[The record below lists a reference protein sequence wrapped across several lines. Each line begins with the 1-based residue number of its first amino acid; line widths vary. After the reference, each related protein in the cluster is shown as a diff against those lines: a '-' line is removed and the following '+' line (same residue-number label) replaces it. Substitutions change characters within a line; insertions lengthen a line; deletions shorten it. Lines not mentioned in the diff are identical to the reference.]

1 VAIYHLTA
9 AVVSRGNGHS
19 STAKAAYNARMR
31 IEDERTGIVHDYSR
45 HPSQVLWTGLYT
57 PKDAPEWT
65 QDRAQL
71 WNHVEAF
78 EKHRSAQVARTI
90 EISLPHELT
99 LEQQRYALQD
109 FIRENFTR
117 KGLIADAAIHA
128 PAPGTDD
135 RNVHAH
141 IMFVTRKLD
150 GTEFCNRKADRAD
163 SLKAFKAN
171 QLAELEGWRASWEK
185 IGNRHLERHGHEPVL
200 DRRTLEA
207 QQIDRAPGIH
217 MGKKALQ
224 MEARGIQTDRGDM
237 AREAANQ
244 NEAREWIEQRKA
256 ESEAMTLD
264 QLTAEQQERE
274 ARQAAE
280 RADIEAESR
289 PQHREAEPARDKPA
303 DPQRMAQPDP
313 HRPAERMIA
322 RALDELAQTDPVRFA
337 VAAAAARETHL
348 QRPEQSWTGLPASAE
363 ADRRRQ
369 IEDERAAAQRRTQ
382 QLLEQAR
389 AALRPKVAEPT
400 TPAETPPAI
409 DAGRQGAI
417 VPAIDRR
424 QEIEGQARA
433 VMERA
438 EARWKIEAPQPAAP
452 APAPETAPQRPRVD
466 YLARLRQR
474 TPEPAPTPDAPMQT
488 AEPAPVWQRVDYL
501 SRIPKAPAQAQ
512 QPAGRDE
519 PKLGRAAVAGPSPE
533 AIQGPSYEVDSSQQ
547 RPQTPEIGPMVAM
560 LAAAR
565 DRLAELAGRMERAF
579 AAVIERHRSRHVP
592 APENRVED
600 PVQQIRP
607 ASRLRPYQAPA
618 PAPEP
623 TPQPEKPPARK
634 RSMWDDDIRKA
645 EAEAAAERLRQ
656 MQSRKPDD
664 TRKRTL

>member
-1 VAIYHLTA
+1 
-9 AVVSRGNGHS
+9 
-19 STAKAAYNARMR
+19 
-31 IEDERTGIVHDYSR
+31 
-45 HPSQVLWTGLYT
+45 
-57 PKDAPEWT
+57 
-65 QDRAQL
+65 
-71 WNHVEAF
+71 
-78 EKHRSAQVARTI
+78 
-90 EISLPHELT
+90 
-99 LEQQRYALQD
+99 
-109 FIRENFTR
+109 
-117 KGLIADAAIHA
+117 
-128 PAPGTDD
+128 
-135 RNVHAH
+135 
-141 IMFVTRKLD
+141 
-150 GTEFCNRKADRAD
+150 
-163 SLKAFKAN
+163 
-171 QLAELEGWRASWEK
+171 
-185 IGNRHLERHGHEPVL
+185 
-200 DRRTLEA
+200 
-207 QQIDRAPGIH
+207 
-217 MGKKALQ
+217 
-224 MEARGIQTDRGDM
+224 
-237 AREAANQ
+237 
-244 NEAREWIEQRKA
+244 
-256 ESEAMTLD
+256 
-264 QLTAEQQERE
+264 
-274 ARQAAE
+274 
-280 RADIEAESR
+280 
-289 PQHREAEPARDKPA
+289 
-303 DPQRMAQPDP
+303 
-313 HRPAERMIA
+313 
-322 RALDELAQTDPVRFA
+322 
-337 VAAAAARETHL
+337 
-348 QRPEQSWTGLPASAE
+348 
-363 ADRRRQ
+363 
-369 IEDERAAAQRRTQ
+369 
-382 QLLEQAR
+382 
-389 AALRPKVAEPT
+389 
-400 TPAETPPAI
+400 
-409 DAGRQGAI
+409 

-438 EARWKIEAPQPAAP
+438 EARCKIEAPQPAAL

-533 AIQGPSYEVDSSQQ
+533 AIQRPSYEVDSSQQ

-618 PAPEP
+618 PEP
-623 TPQPEKPPARK
+623 TPQPEQPPARK